1 MKVSFLE
8 SGGFAPLFRSC
19 ELDVEMLPPS
29 EAARLRQLVEDSGFW
44 TARSRRLPNARDLP
58 SVAITVE
65 ADGRTRTVTF
75 DVTVVPD
82 AFGPLVA
89 FLSERAGHPRSSPP

>member
-1 MKVSFLE
+1 
-8 SGGFAPLFRSC
+8 
-19 ELDVEMLPPS
+19 
-29 EAARLRQLVEDSGFW
+29 
-44 TARSRRLPNARDLP
+44 
-58 SVAITVE
+58 VAITVE